1 MANKKFLVPLGLVSL
16 ASDPASGTEGELYY
30 NSVSDGV
37 RLYKNGA
44 WTDLASTGALPSGGS
59 VGQILAKSSNT
70 DYAVEWIENYAD
82 YTETVK
88 LKVKNDGTR
97 ELYKGQP
104 VHVTGSDGTNVLIG
118 RSTNAT
124 EAGSSKTL
132 GILAENLATNGQGF
146 VIMEGKLGTLD
157 TSTAGAVG
165 DPVWL
170 GVDGALIY
178 GLANKPYG
186 PAHLVYL
193 GVVTKKNGSTGEIF
207 VNVQN
212 GFELEEIHN
221 VGIGYGATIA
231 DNEVL
236 AYDTTSSLWIN
247 QTPAEAG
254 LATSSHNHTVDSLSN
269 VVITGTPTDGQAI
282 VWDTA
287 TSKWVNESVANS
299 VAGTGSQIDVTST
312 TGNITLSLPSA
323 MIAPGDL
330 TVTGNLTVSGTTTTI
345 NTQNLNVKD
354 NIIVLNSGVTGTPTG
369 TAGIEIERGTETNTS
384 ILWEE
389 TTQSW
394 KFSNDIQAYIIRSA
408 GSLQLSSYAISGE
421 NSSILLENEWNSF
434 NLASSGNVEI
444 SPGNDLGH
452 VTYAF
457 SKTSITFPDTSQQS
471 TAFLGISSYDTDD
484 ISEGTRLY
492 YTDERAQ
499 DAIGNSLGVG
509 LSYND
514 TTGAI
519 SNSGVLSIIGTTN
532 EIVITGTN
540 AEIQVGIPDSPVF
553 VTPNIGVATATSV
566 NGTTIPSSKTLVI
579 TDDIG
584 VSVQPWSSTIAG
596 IEQLGSGTG
605 FLKNTAGTW
614 SYDNS
619 AYAPLASPTFTGNVT
634 IGEAVTKTTST
645 NLTSS
650 SATVIATIPIPS
662 GKELVSSECLVLISS
677 TNDGTYYT
685 SKCLVFGG
693 YPAGEPTAD
702 ITEYA
707 IMGDMD
713 ATLSASFVGSNVQLS
728 VQVTDYINVTAKV
741 VSTSI
746 AADNGAT

>member
-1 MANKKFLVPLGLVSL
+1 
-16 ASDPASGTEGELYY
+16 
-30 NSVSDGV
+30 
-37 RLYKNGA
+37 
-44 WTDLASTGALPSGGS
+44 
-59 VGQILAKSSNT
+59 
-70 DYAVEWIENYAD
+70 
-82 YTETVK
+82 
-88 LKVKNDGTR
+88 
-97 ELYKGQP
+97 
-104 VHVTGSDGTNVLIG
+104 
-118 RSTNAT
+118 
-124 EAGSSKTL
+124 
-132 GILAENLATNGQGF
+132 
-146 VIMEGKLGTLD
+146 
-157 TSTAGAVG
+157 
-165 DPVWL
+165 
-170 GVDGALIY
+170 
-178 GLANKPYG
+178 
-186 PAHLVYL
+186 
-193 GVVTKKNGSTGEIF
+193 
-207 VNVQN
+207 
-212 GFELEEIHN
+212 
-221 VGIGYGATIA
+221 
-231 DNEVL
+231 
-236 AYDTTSSLWIN
+236 
-247 QTPAEAG
+247 
-254 LATSSHNHTVDSLSN
+254 
-269 VVITGTPTDGQAI
+269 
-282 VWDTA
+282 
-287 TSKWVNESVANS
+287 
-299 VAGTGSQIDVTST
+299 
-312 TGNITLSLPSA
+312 
-323 MIAPGDL
+323 
-330 TVTGNLTVSGTTTTI
+330 
-345 NTQNLNVKD
+345 
-354 NIIVLNSGVTGTPTG
+354 
-369 TAGIEIERGTETNTS
+369 
-384 ILWEE
+384 LWEE
-389 TTQSW
+389 ATQSW
-394 KFSNDIQAYIIRSA
+394 KFSDDIQTYIIRSA

-457 SKTSITFPDTSQQS
+457 SKTSITFPDMSQQS

-519 SNSGVLSIIGTTN
+519 SNPGVLSIIGTTN

-566 NGTTIPSSKTLVI
+566 NGTTIPSSKTLVV
-579 TDDIG
+579 TDNIG
-584 VSVQPWSSTIAG
+584 SSVQAYSLSLTELDVLTSGAGGSSSPLLRRTNGVA
-596 IEQLGSGTG
+596 
-605 FLKNTAGTW
+605 W
-614 SYDNS
+614 DYDFT

-662 GKELVSSECLVLISS
+662 GKELVYSECLVLISS

-741 VSTSI
+741 ISTSI
-746 AADNGAT
+746 DADNGAT